1 MTFNVPLVRARLVA
15 SALTSLLLLGSG
27 TAHAAWTL
35 NSEQSELVFVSI
47 KKSET
52 AEVGTFNM
60 LTGTLAD
67 DGKASL
73 TIDLG
78 SVNTD
83 IEIRDIR
90 MRDMLFEITKY
101 PSAQLNTAVTIDAVQ
116 DLQPGET
123 LIQELDFTLELH
135 GQSKSFKAPV
145 LITALENGN
154 MHVMTREPVIIN
166 AVDFNLVEGINQLR
180 EIAGLSSISLAI
192 PVTAQLVFTRQSD

>member
-27 TAHAAWTL
+27 IANAAWTL
-35 NSEQSELVFVSI
+35 NSEQSELAFVSI

-83 IEIRDIR
+83 IEIRDTR

-101 PSAQLNTAVTIDAVQ
+101 PSAQLNTAVNIDAVQ

-123 LIQELDFTLELH
+123 LIQELDVTLELH

-145 LITALENGN
+145 VITGLENGN
-154 MHVMTREPVIIN
+154 MHVVTREPVIVN
-166 AVDFNLVEGINQLR
+166 AVDFKLIEGINQLR
-180 EIAGLSSISLAI
+180 EVAGLSSISLAI